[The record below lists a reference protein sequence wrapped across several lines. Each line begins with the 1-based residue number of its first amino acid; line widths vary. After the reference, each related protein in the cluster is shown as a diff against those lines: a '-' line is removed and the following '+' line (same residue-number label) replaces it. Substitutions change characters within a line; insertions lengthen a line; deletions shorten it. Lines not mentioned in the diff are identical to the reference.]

1 MCCDLVLSFQ
11 MVNPLFGSDL
21 YLFYHLIFS
30 CALTSRAVPV
40 HFQAIHSFSVD
51 APYCLSAC
59 FICLLYDC
67 VHYHGSPRE
76 RWFNPSPCALKGP
89 LFLCFSGHRTWRCVC
104 VCVYSEFVKCVLW
117 CKSSLWRFIGQKE
130 WPSRLFTLYPVSP
143 SQLAGARSDELSAR
157 WEHRHWMLR

>member
-21 YLFYHLIFS
+21 YFFYHLIFS

-104 VCVYSEFVKCVLW
+104 VCVR
-117 CKSSLWRFIGQKE
+117 SLWSVFCGVNPLSGGSLGRKNGH
-130 WPSRLFTLYPVSP
+130 RGCLLFTQCPPHSWP
-143 SQLAGARSDELSAR
+143 EHAQMSCRLAESTATEC
-157 WEHRHWMLR
+157 